1 MYNKVIL
8 IGNLT
13 RDVELRYLTSGTA
26 VAKFGLATNRVYS
39 DPVTKEKKQETMFID
54 VNVFGRAAET
64 SNQYL
69 RKGRQVLVEGRISF
83 NQWVDSTGQ
92 KRSKHE
98 IIAEQVKFLGSRE
111 ETQTTSDYN
120 QQNYN
125 QNSSETNY
133 NQQSYTQNSSYASS
147 QQQQVKTE
155 SHQEMPNQNI
165 PSIDIDE
172 EDIPF

>member
-13 RDVELRYLTSGTA
+13 RDIELRFTPSGTA

-39 DPVTKEKKQETMFID
+39 DPVTKEKKQEVMFID
-54 VNVFGRAAET
+54 ITVFGRAAET

-69 RKGRQVLVEGRISF
+69 RKGSQVLIDGRLSL
-83 NQWVDSTGQ
+83 NQWTDQTGQ

-98 IIAEQVKFLGSRE
+98 VIAESVKFLGGRDSNQNSGGYAQPQNNYGQQQQQ
-111 ETQTTSDYN
+111 TQPQYN
-120 QQNYN
+120 QQPAYN
-125 QNSSETNY
+125 NPATQQNSG
-133 NQQSYTQNSSYASS
+133 QNM
-147 QQQQVKTE
+147 QQQ
-155 SHQEMPNQNI
+155 NNNI
-165 PSIDIDE
+165 PSIDVDE

>member
-13 RDVELRYLTSGTA
+13 RDIELRYTPSGTA

-39 DPVTKEKKQETMFID
+39 DPVTKEKKQEVMFID
-54 VNVFGRAAET
+54 ITVFGRAAET
-64 SNQYL
+64 ANQYL
-69 RKGRQVLVEGRISF
+69 KKGSQVLVEGRLSF
-83 NQWVDSTGQ
+83 NQWTDQTGQ

-98 IIAEQVKFLGSRE
+98 VIAEQVKFLGGR
-111 ETQTTSDYN
+111 DN
-120 QQNYN
+120 QQTGGYDNNYQQPQQNNYQN
-125 QNSSETNY
+125 QGY
-133 NQQSYTQNSSYASS
+133 NNQTQPQQSAQPQQAMQN
-147 QQQQVKTE
+147 
-155 SHQEMPNQNI
+155 PNANI

>member
-1 MYNKVIL
+1 MFNKIIL

-13 RDVELRYLTSGTA
+13 RDIELRYTPSGTA

-39 DPVTKEKKQETMFID
+39 DPVTKEKKQEVMFID
-54 VNVFGRAAET
+54 VTVFGRAAET
-64 SNQYL
+64 ANQYL
-69 RKGRQVLVEGRISF
+69 KKGSQVLVEGRLSF
-83 NQWVDSTGQ
+83 NQWTDNTGQ

-98 IIAEQVKFLGSRE
+98 VIAENVKFLGGRDNSNNGNNFA
-111 ETQTTSDYN
+111 QP

-125 QNSSETNY
+125 QGYNNQPSY
-133 NQQSYTQNSSYASS
+133 NQNTQPSQPQTMP
-147 QQQQVKTE
+147 QQQAE
-155 SHQEMPNQNI
+155 NNI